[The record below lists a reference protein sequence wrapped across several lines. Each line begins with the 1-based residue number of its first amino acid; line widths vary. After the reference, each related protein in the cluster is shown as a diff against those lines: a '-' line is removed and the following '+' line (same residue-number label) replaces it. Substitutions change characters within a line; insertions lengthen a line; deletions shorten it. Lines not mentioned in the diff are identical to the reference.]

1 MQFIA
6 TAILTLALLAPGFAR
21 ADEIPPTNDPR
32 AAHAATDRNHDG
44 ELDRE
49 EFHQRMVQNFY
60 FADTDRDG
68 FVSQGQLKA
77 FDEDELFRADDL
89 DGDSKISLKEFLDAR
104 FDNFRDADTNSD
116 GTLSVQEVVDAFN
129 K

>member
-1 MQFIA
+1 M
-6 TAILTLALLAPGFAR
+6 R
-21 ADEIPPTNDPR
+21 
-32 AAHAATDRNHDG
+32 G

-77 FDEDELFRADDL
+77 FDEDELFRVDDL
-89 DGDSKISLKEFLDAR
+89 DEDSKISLNEFLDAR

>member
-1 MQFIA
+1 MVFTT
-6 TAILTLALLAPGFAR
+6 TAILMLALLGPGLAR
-21 ADEIPPTNDPR
+21 ADEIPPPHDPR
-32 AAHAATDRNHDG
+32 AAHAVADENHDG

-49 EFHQRMVQNFY
+49 EFHHRMVQIFY

-68 FVSQGQLKA
+68 LVSLGELKV
-77 FDEDELFRADDL
+77 FDEEKLFRDADRDR
-89 DGDSKISLKEFLDAR
+89 DSKISLKEFVDAR
-104 FDNFRDADTNSD
+104 FDNFRDADTDSD

>member
-60 FADTDRDG
+60 FSDSDRDG
-68 FVSQGQLKA
+68 YVSRGQLKA
-77 FDEDELFRADDL
+77 FDEDELFRVDDL

-104 FDNFRDADTNSD
+104 FDNFRDADTDSD
-116 GTLSVQEVVDAFN
+116 GTLSVEEVVGAFN

>member
-1 MQFIA
+1 MQIIA

-60 FADTDRDG
+60 FADSDRDG
-68 FVSQGQLKA
+68 FVSHGQLKM
-77 FDEDELFRADDL
+77 FDEDELFRVDDL

-116 GTLSVQEVVDAFN
+116 GTLSVEEVVDAFN
-129 K
+129 Q